1 MRVATILVV
10 LLIHVVLFILFAAPR
25 IPVPRAGQEEAPST
39 AFFLPPNEAYTTAEG
54 ALQPPTAAQAAHPTS
69 PKRPTAAGAKSP
81 GATVRP
87 EPEPPPSAMTVPAAP
102 DWRREMQIA
111 ANNAIEAEESKRRQS
126 SPLAPHDFSGV
137 KPGST
142 DDTRRAFGWS
152 HAATHRVEEIPTGG
166 LIINVNDRCFIAWVV
181 FPLAFCRVGKI
192 PVRGDLFQ
200 AMKPPTALGEPEVP

>member
-1 MRVATILVV
+1 MRVATTIVV

-25 IPVPRAGQEEAPST
+25 IPVPRAGREEAPPI
-39 AFFLPPNEAYTTAEG
+39 AFFLPPNEADTTAEG
-54 ALQPPTAAQAAHPTS
+54 APQPPTAAQAAHPTS

-87 EPEPPPSAMTVPAAP
+87 EPEQPITSPAPAAP

-111 ANNAIEAEESKRRQS
+111 ANNATETEERKRRQS

-142 DDTRRAFGWS
+142 DDTKRAFGWS

-181 FPLAFCRVGKI
+181 FPFPFCRVGKI

-200 AMKPPTALGEPEVP
+200 AMKAPTVLGEPEVP